1 MNDAISF
8 FNQYASAIFA
18 LLGIV
23 IGGLLG
29 ILGNVILSEKELRL
43 RLLEK
48 TLSRR
53 IEAHESIIE
62 LSKSLRAV
70 HGLDY
75 LDANGELARF
85 TAIMRTR
92 AEFNQW
98 WQTFYETFYRSSTW
112 LSTNVQRELNLL
124 QDYLVNLRKYR
135 VNATDAQMVAIGQIV
150 RQDFVDFSSSIEIK
164 AFQYISKDLKK
175 LIFND
180 LSEHHKYSLK
190 ETLERLD
197 KTALMRN
204 ANQLTAIIQAEQ
216 AHGRAPLQRAG
227 GS

>member
-1 MNDAISF
+1 MNDTVSF
-8 FNQYASAIFA
+8 FDQYATAIFA

-23 IGGLLG
+23 VGGLLG
-29 ILGNVILSEKELRL
+29 ILGNIFLSEKELRL

-70 HGLDY
+70 HGLDH
-75 LDANGELARF
+75 LDADGELARF

-92 AEFNQW
+92 AEFEQW
-98 WQTFYETFYRSSTW
+98 WQYFYETFFRSSTW
-112 LSTNVQRELNLL
+112 LSTNVNRELNLF
-124 QDYLVNLRKYR
+124 QDYLVNLRRYT
-135 VNATDAQMVAIGQIV
+135 VNATDEQMVAIGQII
-150 RQDFVDFSSSIEIK
+150 RQDFVDFSSSIETK

-180 LSEHHKYSLK
+180 LSEHHKYPLE
-190 ETLERLD
+190 ETKERLA
-197 KTALMRN
+197 KTAMMTK
-204 ANQLTAIIQAEQ
+204 ANQLTAIIQA
-216 AHGRAPLQRAG
+216 G
-227 GS
+227 